1 METTRF
7 PLKMGGDLAGKT
19 FAELLNNDPKTV
31 EFVDAL
37 WTPVGTTGIFS
48 DFYEYIKTKLKNP
61 IVKQKHCERARQF
74 VLTIPDKEIPSYL
87 TKYMAS
93 K

>member
-1 METTRF
+1 MDTTRF
-7 PLKMGGDLAGKT
+7 PVKMGGDLAGKT
-19 FAELLNNDPKTV
+19 FEQLLNEDPKTV

-48 DFYEYIKTKLKNP
+48 DFYEYIKTMLKNP
-61 IVKQKHCERARQF
+61 IVKQKHRERARQF
-74 VLTIPDKEIPSYL
+74 VKTIPDKEIPSYL
-87 TKYMAS
+87 TKY